1 MTELTTPILAPAPRI
16 EPLTIPGRDPVPV
29 TLLTGFLGAGK
40 TTLLNRVLNGNHG
53 LRVGVLVNDFGAI
66 NIDAEL
72 VAGVEQNTI
81 SLTNGCVCC
90 EIRDD
95 LVNSLEQL
103 LTRVDAI
110 DYVILE
116 ASGIAD
122 PEGIV
127 MTFLNPRYEGL
138 LQLDSVTC
146 IIDAVGIFADG
157 DNQRLNLL
165 KLRQIGFADMVV
177 LNKTDLV
184 QPEHIEVIKE
194 WIGLHIQRVRIVE
207 STHCDVPLE
216 VLLAVG
222 RFDPEHMLARQQ
234 NSTSFGDNNHHTHD
248 GVDQMF
254 TTWSYESPR
263 PISIPRLREMVQKK
277 LPASIY
283 RCKGILYSAEDPG
296 KRFALQI
303 VGRRSEIYELDQWG
317 EQTPYTKIVAIGTTR
332 DIDNDLLFNLFD
344 DCVAEDAYLDI
355 PEMAHEMKMP
365 FKMRAVVNKGDV

>member
-1 MTELTTPILAPAPRI
+1 MTEEAAPILAPAPRI
-16 EPLTIPGRDPVPV
+16 EPLVIPGRDPVPV

-40 TTLLNRVLNGNHG
+40 TTLLNRILNGEHG

-103 LTRVDAI
+103 LTREEAV

-122 PEGIV
+122 SEGIV

-138 LQLDSVTC
+138 LRLDSITC

-157 DNQRLNLL
+157 DNERLNLL

-184 QPEHIEVIKE
+184 GPEHIQVIRE
-194 WIGLHIQRVRIVE
+194 WIGLHIHRIRIVE
-207 STHCDVPLE
+207 ATQCDVPLE
-216 VLLAVG
+216 ILLSVG
-222 RFDPEHMLARQQ
+222 RFRVANVDAQRERADGGAGE
-234 NSTSFGDNNHHTHD
+234 SHHGHD
-248 GVDQMF
+248 GNDRLF
-254 TTWSYESPR
+254 ETWSYESDR
-263 PISIPRLREMVQKK
+263 PVSLEALRKMVQRE
-277 LPASIY
+277 LPASVY
-283 RCKGILYSAEDPG
+283 RCKGIVFATDFPD
-296 KRFALQI
+296 KRLALQV
-303 VGRRSEIYELDQWG
+303 VGRRTEISELDEWG
-317 EQTPYTKIVAIGTTR
+317 KRTPLTQIVAIGAQ
-332 DIDNDLLFNLFD
+332 INAQELNKKFND
-344 DCVAEDAYLDI
+344 CIEQS
-355 PEMAHEMKMP
+355 
-365 FKMRAVVNKGDV
+365 

>member
-1 MTELTTPILAPAPRI
+1 MTEETAPILAPAPRT
-16 EPLTIPGRDPVPV
+16 EPLVIPGRDPVPV

-40 TTLLNRVLNGNHG
+40 TTLLNRILNGEHG
-53 LRVGVLVNDFGAI
+53 LRVGVLFNDFGAI

-103 LTRVDAI
+103 LTREEAVE
-110 DYVILE
+110 YVLLE

-122 PEGIV
+122 SEGIV

-138 LQLDSVTC
+138 LRLDSITC

-157 DNQRLNLL
+157 DNERLNLL

-184 QPEHIEVIKE
+184 EPEHIEVIRE
-194 WIGLHIQRVRIVE
+194 WIGHHMNRIRIVE
-207 STHCDVPLE
+207 ATQCDVPLE

-222 RFDPEHMLARQQ
+222 RFDPVNAVSRREGSGADEHE
-234 NSTSFGDNNHHTHD
+234 HHHEH
-248 GVDQMF
+248 GNLGAMF
-254 TTWSYESPR
+254 QTWSYESDKPF
-263 PISIPRLREMVQKK
+263 SLKALRKMVQRE

-283 RCKGILYSAEDPG
+283 RCKGIVYATDFPG
-296 KRFALQI
+296 KRYALQI
-303 VGRRSEIYELDQWG
+303 VGRRTEISELDKWG
-317 EQTPYTKIVAIGTTR
+317 ERTPHTQIVAIGALGGS
-332 DIDNDLLFNLFD
+332 DAQELSDKFD
-344 DCVAEDAYLDI
+344 ACLEQC
-355 PEMAHEMKMP
+355 
-365 FKMRAVVNKGDV
+365 